1 MTKDSSHSS
10 IAGLT
15 DVEAIFLASV
25 NVVFSLIGIFGNLL
39 VLFVVVRHRYMHTVT
54 NMFIASLAI
63 ADLLVCFV
71 AQPLYA
77 IYLYGLPSNNIY
89 SDVRKTFSFVS
100 VLASISNL
108 GAVTMDRYIA
118 IVWPMSYELRVTCKR
133 AAILLCVIWVVSLLL
148 GIPAGIVLSLQRIVV
163 YYVLAL
169 VIFIVPIYVRIYI
182 VARRQA
188 RLIARQVGHLDRN
201 SRSRGGKENVAAKT
215 IGNVLTAFI
224 ICWLPLIVVPIV
236 FRYIDGGPKVRKILK
251 WVQTIGLCSSA
262 LNPVIYSLKTQIFK
276 KDLRTIGRAIFRRR
290 AWDEK
295 PEIVWR
301 NLSKETCYL
310 KKPRH
315 FFPYNWKQ
323 DWWVD
328 DALDNLILP
337 LPQFYR
343 EISSCRKFIS

>member
-25 NVVFSLIGIFGNLL
+25 NVVFSLIGILGNLL
-39 VLFVVVRHRYMHTVT
+39 VLFVVLRHRHMHTVT

-77 IYLYGLPSNNIY
+77 IYLYGLPSNIIY

-148 GIPAGIVLSLQRIVV
+148 GIPAGILPSLQRIVV

-169 VIFIVPIYVRIYI
+169 VIFIVPIYVRIYL

-224 ICWLPLIVVPIV
+224 ICWLPLIVMPIV
-236 FRYIDGGPKVRKILK
+236 FRYIDDGRKVKKILK
-251 WVQTIGLCSSA
+251 WVQTIALCSSA

-276 KDLRTIGRAIFRRR
+276 KDLRKIGRAIFRRR
-290 AWDEK
+290 AWEEK
-295 PEIVWR
+295 PEIV
-301 NLSKETCYL
+301 
-310 KKPRH
+310 
-315 FFPYNWKQ
+315 
-323 DWWVD
+323 
-328 DALDNLILP
+328 
-337 LPQFYR
+337 
-343 EISSCRKFIS
+343 

>member
-1 MTKDSSHSS
+1 MCFTSINDCLFSS
-10 IAGLT
+10 L
-15 DVEAIFLASV
+15 
-25 NVVFSLIGIFGNLL
+25 
-39 VLFVVVRHRYMHTVT
+39 
-54 NMFIASLAI
+54 
-63 ADLLVCFV
+63 
-71 AQPLYA
+71 
-77 IYLYGLPSNNIY
+77 LPSNSIG
-89 SDVRKTFSFVS
+89 SSSLAVFSATFSS
-100 VLASISNL
+100 SISIFSPLSVNGQYGQSLSKFTSEKFTLSQNQATNL
-108 GAVTMDRYIA
+108 PTSSKAQA
-118 IVWPMSYELRVTCKR
+118 CKR

-148 GIPAGIVLSLQRIVV
+148 GIPAGILPSLQRIVV

-169 VIFIVPIYVRIYI
+169 VIFIVPIYVRIYL

-295 PEIVWR
+295 PEIV
-301 NLSKETCYL
+301 
-310 KKPRH
+310 
-315 FFPYNWKQ
+315 
-323 DWWVD
+323 
-328 DALDNLILP
+328 
-337 LPQFYR
+337 
-343 EISSCRKFIS
+343 